1 MIITPGKIH
10 IETVGSGPHLALIHG
25 WGMNGS
31 VWKPVLKKLSKN
43 FTLHIVDLPGMG
55 FSQAVS
61 PYHLYSIAEK
71 VAELLPNNT
80 LMLGWSLGG
89 QVAMRIAL
97 DQPEVVGKLILV
109 GSTPRFVNVNG
120 LSAQKQWQ
128 FGIEASVFE
137 KFTKSVQLDY
147 QKTMM
152 QFLSLQCMGSK
163 FSTFTLRALRSKFA
177 ERPAPTQQ
185 LLQDALDIL
194 LNTDLRQEIA
204 NIAQPTLIIHGD
216 KDALAPVQAANWLRQ
231 HLPNALLRVIA
242 GASHAPFL
250 SHTDPFVDAIEEFL
264 LEQKV
269 IA

>member
-1 MIITPGKIH
+1 MIITPGKMH

-31 VWKPVLKKLSKN
+31 VWQPIIKKLSKN

-55 FSQAVS
+55 FSQIIS

-71 VAELLPNNT
+71 VAEILPNNT
-80 LMLGWSLGG
+80 LMVGWSLGG

-97 DQPEVVGKLILV
+97 DQPEVVSKLILV
-109 GSTPRFVNVNG
+109 SSTPCFVNVNA
-120 LSAQKQWQ
+120 LSAQKHWQ
-128 FGIEASVFE
+128 FGVEAATFE
-137 KFTKSVQLDY
+137 KFSKSVAIDY

-185 LLQDALDIL
+185 LLQDALAIL
-194 LNTDLRQEIA
+194 LNTDLRQEIP
-204 NIAQPTLIIHGD
+204 NLQQPTLIIHGD

-231 HLPNALLRVIA
+231 HLPNGLLRVIS

-250 SHTDPFVDAIEEFL
+250 SHTDAFLDALEEFL
-264 LEQKV
+264 LTQNV
-269 IA
+269 TA

>member
-1 MIITPGKIH
+1 
-10 IETVGSGPHLALIHG
+10 
-25 WGMNGS
+25 
-31 VWKPVLKKLSKN
+31 
-43 FTLHIVDLPGMG
+43 
-55 FSQAVS
+55 
-61 PYHLYSIAEK
+61 
-71 VAELLPNNT
+71 
-80 LMLGWSLGG
+80 
-89 QVAMRIAL
+89 
-97 DQPEVVGKLILV
+97 
-109 GSTPRFVNVNG
+109 
-120 LSAQKQWQ
+120 
-128 FGIEASVFE
+128 
-137 KFTKSVQLDY
+137 
-147 QKTMM
+147 
-152 QFLSLQCMGSK
+152 MGSK

>member
-1 MIITPGKIH
+1 MIITPAKIH

-31 VWKPVLKKLSKN
+31 VWQPVLKKLSKN

-55 FSQAVS
+55 FSQIIS

-109 GSTPRFVNVNG
+109 GSTPCFVNVNG
-120 LSAQKQWQ
+120 LSAQKHWQ

-185 LLQDALDIL
+185 LLQDALAIL
-194 LNTDLRQEIA
+194 LNTDLRHEIA

-216 KDALAPVQAANWLRQ
+216 KDALAPVQAANWMRQ
-231 HLPNALLRVIA
+231 HMPNGLLRVIA

-250 SHTDPFVDAIEEFL
+250 SHTDTFLDAMEEFL

-269 IA
+269 TA

>member
-1 MIITPGKIH
+1 MLITPAKIH
-10 IETVGSGPHLALIHG
+10 IEVIGTGPNLVLIHG

-31 VWKPVLKKLSKN
+31 VWHPLVKRLSKN

-55 FSQAVS
+55 FSQIIS

-71 VAELLPNNT
+71 IAELLPNNT
-80 LMLGWSLGG
+80 AMLGWSLGG

-97 DQPEVVGKLILV
+97 DQPEVVNKLILV
-109 GSTPRFVNVNG
+109 GSTPCFVNVSG
-120 LSAQKQWQ
+120 LSAQSHWQ
-128 FGIEASVFE
+128 FGIEAATFE
-137 KFTKSVQLDY
+137 KFSKNVAQDY

-163 FSTFTLRALRSKFA
+163 SSMFTLRALKNKFA

-185 LLQDALDIL
+185 LLQDALNIL
-194 LNTDLRQEIA
+194 LNTDLRREIA
-204 NIAQPTLIIHGD
+204 NIAQPTLVIHGD

-231 HLPNALLRVIA
+231 HLPVAFLRVIS

-250 SHTDPFVDAIEEFL
+250 SHTDAFIDALEDFL
-264 LEQKV
+264 LTQK
-269 IA
+269 ASA